1 MGDVLMA
8 TGTQG
13 AAAIDASQAPL
24 EISVLDAVLVRMRA
38 LARRRLLWLESLA
51 SEEPG
56 TAADAGLPARLRVA
70 LLDLDSP
77 QKETAFHQ
85 RDIRCRELSAR
96 ATTYGDAIA
105 TSPDNAFRHLIEA
118 LGGTSSEADLLQVC
132 LAAHLDPS
140 IAQVYGFLEGDVA
153 RRSHAT
159 ETLAGRLCGYGRR
172 SMWSPAGALARWQ
185 VLEADAADP
194 GESPPLRVDP
204 YILQFLQGSSEIDP
218 ELLDCASYVEPRPP
232 LPRWPVDEV
241 SRRLSEA
248 LERGIPNRIWLVGQR
263 LCGRRTLAACIARNL
278 GCALVAVDTSRI
290 GEQSWARVQ
299 VRIRRHALLHA
310 CAVAWYGGQVLR
322 ACTSSDMKLPLE
334 FAVLEPPGEAPSGPG
349 WREERVEMP
358 RLLSHERR
366 TLWEE
371 FLPISI
377 AWTEETRRRLSERY
391 LLQAGEIA
399 HVAAQSPE
407 SFEDVRRLAR
417 EFSRGRLDDLG
428 HLLDC
433 PFRREDL
440 QLPERLGRLL
450 DEFLFEA
457 RDRIRFWENERVRR
471 LFPRGT
477 GLIGL
482 MSGPPGTGKTMAAQ
496 VIAAEL
502 ELDLYRID
510 LASTVNKYIGET
522 AKNLKRLFARAAD
535 MNAVLL
541 FDEADALFSK
551 RTEVRD
557 SHDRYA
563 NADTNYLL
571 QLIEDYPGVALLA
584 TNKRQN
590 IDEAFVRRVRYL
602 MFFPRPDVA
611 QRLAI
616 WRQVVRELAGE
627 DREEA
632 LAKDLEHAAKKVE
645 ATGAQIKNATLAAM
659 FLARQ
664 AARPLCIEDLRRGLE
679 RELSNQG
686 SSVSLE
692 LEAKGGKT

>member
-1 MGDVLMA
+1 MA
-8 TGTQG
+8 AETIG
-13 AAAIDASQAPL
+13 AAAVEAPPAPTQIDL
-24 EISVLDAVLVRMRA
+24 LDAVLVRVRA
-38 LARRRLLWLESLA
+38 LATRRLLWLENLA
-51 SEEPG
+51 RAE
-56 TAADAGLPARLRVA
+56 TDADAAHPGLPPRLRVP

-77 QKETAFHQ
+77 EAEARFYRSHP
-85 RDIRCRELSAR
+85 RCRELTAR
-96 ATTYGDAIA
+96 ADLYADAIA
-105 TSPDNAFRHLIEA
+105 DSPDNVLRHLVEE
-118 LGGTSSEADLLQVC
+118 LGATATEADLLQVC
-132 LAAHLDPS
+132 LAAQLDPGL
-140 IAQVYGFLEGDVA
+140 AQVFGYLEGDVA
-153 RRSHAT
+153 RRSYAT
-159 ETLAGRLCGYGRR
+159 EALAARLCGYGRA

-185 VLEADAADP
+185 VLQTEAAEP

-204 YILQFLQGSSEIDP
+204 YIFLFLQGSTELDP
-218 ELLDCASYVEPRPP
+218 ELLGCAAYVEPHPP

-241 SRRLSEA
+241 SRRVSEA
-248 LERGIPNRIWLVGQR
+248 LERGLPSRLWIVGQR
-263 LCGRRTLAACIARNL
+263 LSGRRTFAACVAERL
-278 GCALVAVDTSRI
+278 GTALVAIDTSRI
-290 GEQSWARVQ
+290 AEQNWSRAQ
-299 VRIRRHALLHA
+299 VRVRRHALLHG
-310 CAVAWYGGQVLR
+310 CAVAWHGTQVWR
-322 ACTSSDMKLPLE
+322 ACAFDDTKLPLE
-334 FAVLEPPGEAPSGPG
+334 FGVLEPPGEGTSEPG

-358 RLLSHERR
+358 RLLSHERGR
-366 TLWEE
+366 LWAEL
-371 FLPISI
+371 LPVSET
-377 AWTEETRRRLSERY
+377 WTEEARRRLAERY
-391 LLQAGEIA
+391 LLQVGEIA

-407 SFEDVRRLAR
+407 SFDDVRRLAR

-428 HLLDC
+428 QLLDC
-433 PFRREDL
+433 PFGRADL

-457 RDRIRFWENERVRR
+457 RDRVRFWENEQVRR

-496 VIAAEL
+496 VVAAEL

-571 QLIEDYPGVALLA
+571 QLIEDYPGVALMA

-602 MFFPRPDVA
+602 MFFPRPDAA
-611 QRLAI
+611 QRLSI
-616 WRQVVRELAGE
+616 WRQLVRELAGE
-627 DREEA
+627 ECAEA
-632 LAKDLEHAAKKVE
+632 LAGEIGQAAEKVE
-645 ATGAQIKNATLAAM
+645 ATGAQIKNATLAALFM
-659 FLARQ
+659 ARR
-664 AARPLCIEDLRRGLE
+664 AGRTLSAEDLRRGLE

-686 SSVSLE
+686 GSMSLE
-692 LEAKGGKT
+692 PESGGGRR

>member
-1 MGDVLMA
+1 MGGVLMA
-8 TGTQG
+8 AGTKG
-13 AAAIDASQAPL
+13 AAAIGEAPV
-24 EISVLDAVLVRMRA
+24 EIGVLDAVLNRIRA
-38 LARRRLLWLESLA
+38 LATRRLLWLETLA
-51 SEEPG
+51 KAEPG
-56 TAADAGLPARLRVA
+56 EAAHADLPSHLRVG

-77 QKETAFHQ
+77 EKEARFHQ
-85 RDIRCRELSAR
+85 RDTRSRELAVR
-96 ATTYGDAIA
+96 AASYGDAIA
-105 TSPDNAFRHLIEA
+105 NSPDNAFRHLIEV
-118 LGGTSSEADLLQVC
+118 LGGTPAEADLLQVC
-132 LAAHLDPS
+132 LAAHLDPNV
-140 IAQVYGFLEGDVA
+140 AQIYGYLEGDVA
-153 RRSHAT
+153 RKSHAT
-159 ETLAGRLCGYGRR
+159 EALARRLCGYRR
-172 SMWSPAGALARWQ
+172 ASMWSPAGALARWQ

-204 YILQFLQGSSEIDP
+204 YILQFLQGSTEIDR
-218 ELLDCASYVEPRPP
+218 ELLDCATYVEPRPA
-232 LPRWPVDEV
+232 LPRWPVDEISDHI
-241 SRRLSEA
+241 SRA
-248 LERGIPNRIWLVGQR
+248 LEQGLPNRIWLVGQR
-263 LCGRRTLAACIARNL
+263 LSGRRTLAACVARNL

-290 GEQSWARVQ
+290 GEQSWPRVQ
-299 VRIRRHALLHA
+299 VRIRRHALLHG
-310 CAVAWYGGQVLR
+310 CAVAWSGGHVLR
-322 ACTSSDMKLPLE
+322 ACATSDTKLPLE
-334 FAVLEPPGEAPSGPG
+334 FAVLEPPGEAPSELG

-366 TLWEE
+366 ALWEE
-371 FLPISI
+371 LLPISST
-377 AWTEETRRRLSERY
+377 WTEETQRLLSERY
-391 LLQAGEIA
+391 LLQPGEIA

-407 SFEDVRRLAR
+407 TFEDVRRLAR

-590 IDEAFVRRVRYL
+590 MDEAFVRRVRYL

-627 DREEA
+627 DREQA
-632 LAKDLEHAAKKVE
+632 LAKELEQAAEKVE

-659 FLARQ
+659 FLARR
-664 AARPLCIEDLRRGLE
+664 AARPVGIEDIRRGLE

-692 LEAKGGKT
+692 PEGKGGRR

>member
-1 MGDVLMA
+1 MA
-8 TGTQG
+8 
-13 AAAIDASQAPL
+13 ARMESAEAIGVSRAPERIGLL
-24 EISVLDAVLVRMRA
+24 EAVLARMRA
-38 LARRRLLWLESLA
+38 LATRRLLWLESLE
-51 SEEPG
+51 SVD
-56 TAADAGLPARLRVA
+56 ADAHPGFPAHLRVA

-77 QKETAFHQ
+77 EREARFYE
-85 RDIRCRELSAR
+85 RDPRCRELTAR
-96 ATTYGDAIA
+96 AAAYGDAI
-105 TSPDNAFRHLIEA
+105 TNSPDNAFRHLIGALEA
-118 LGGTSSEADLLQVC
+118 TPSEADLLQVC
-132 LAAHLDPS
+132 LAAQLDPS
-140 IAQVYGFLEGDVA
+140 VARIYGYLESDVV

-159 ETLAGRLCGYGRR
+159 EALAGRLCGYGRS

-185 VLEADAADP
+185 VLEAEAADP
-194 GESPPLRVDP
+194 GESPPLRVDS
-204 YILQFLQGSSEIDP
+204 YILQFLQESLEIDP
-218 ELLDCASYVEPRPP
+218 ELLDCASYVEPRSA
-232 LPRWPVDEV
+232 LPRWPVEEV
-241 SRRLSEA
+241 GRRISEA
-248 LERGIPNRIWLVGQR
+248 LQRGLPNRIWLVGQR
-263 LCGRRTLAACIARNL
+263 SSGRRTLAACIARNL

-290 GEQSWARVQ
+290 GEQSWSRAQ
-299 VRIRRHALLHA
+299 VRIRRHALFHG

-322 ACTSSDMKLPLE
+322 ACASGDIKLPLE
-334 FAVLEPPGEAPSGPG
+334 FAMLEPPGEAPSEPG
-349 WREERVEMP
+349 WREERIEMP

-366 TLWEE
+366 ALWAE
-371 FLPISI
+371 FLPI
-377 AWTEETRRRLSERY
+377 AGTWTTETQWRLSERY
-391 LLQAGEIA
+391 LLQVGEIA
-399 HVAAQSPE
+399 HVAAQLPE
-407 SFEDVRRLAR
+407 TFDDVRRLAR

-457 RDRIRFWENERVRR
+457 RHRIRFWENEHVRR

-496 VIAAEL
+496 VLAAEL

-602 MFFPRPDVA
+602 MFFPRPDAA

-616 WRQVVRELAGE
+616 WRQVLRELAGE
-627 DREEA
+627 ECERA
-632 LAKDLEHAAKKVE
+632 LARELEHAAEKVE

-664 AARPLCIEDLRRGLE
+664 AGRPVRIEDVRRGLE

-686 SSVSLE
+686 SSVSLQPE
-692 LEAKGGKT
+692 GKGGRR

>member
-1 MGDVLMA
+1 MTAGTKGALEIDV
-8 TGTQG
+8 
-13 AAAIDASQAPL
+13 SQAP
-24 EISVLDAVLVRMRA
+24 EQIGVLDAVLARMRA
-38 LARRRLLWLESLA
+38 LATRRLLWLESLA
-51 SEEPG
+51 SAEPAT
-56 TAADAGLPARLRVA
+56 TAHADLPAHLRVA

-77 QKETAFHQ
+77 HKEARLYR
-85 RDIRCRELSAR
+85 RDSRCRELTAR
-96 ATTYGDAIA
+96 ADAYGDAIA
-105 TSPDNAFRHLIEA
+105 SSPDNAFRHLIEV
-118 LGGTSSEADLLQVC
+118 LGVTSSEADLLQVC
-132 LAAHLDPS
+132 LAAHLDPG
-140 IAQVYGFLEGDVA
+140 IAQIYGYLESDVV
-153 RRSHAT
+153 RRSHST
-159 ETLAGRLCGYGRR
+159 EVLAARLCGYGRGP
-172 SMWSPAGALARWQ
+172 MWSPAGALARWQ
-185 VLEADAADP
+185 VVETDAADP
-194 GESPPLRVDP
+194 AESPPLRVDP
-204 YILQFLQGSSEIDP
+204 HILRFLQGSSEIDP
-218 ELLDCASYVEPRPP
+218 ELLDCASYVQPCPP
-232 LPRWPVDEV
+232 LPRWPVEEV
-241 SRRLSEA
+241 SRRISEA
-248 LERGIPNRIWLVGQR
+248 WQRGLPNRIWLVGQR
-263 LCGRRTLAACIARNL
+263 SSGRRTLAACIAQNL

-290 GEQSWARVQ
+290 GEQSWSRAQ
-299 VRIRRHALLHA
+299 VRIRRHALLHG
-310 CAVAWYGGQVLR
+310 CAVAWHGRQVLR
-322 ACTSSDMKLPLE
+322 ACASGDVKLPLE
-334 FAVLEPPGEAPSGPG
+334 LALLEPPGEAPSEPG
-349 WREERVEMP
+349 WREERIEMP

-366 TLWEE
+366 RLWEE
-371 FLPISI
+371 FLPI
-377 AWTEETRRRLSERY
+377 AANWTAEMQWRLSERY
-391 LLQAGEIA
+391 LLQVGEIA
-399 HVAAQSPE
+399 HVAAQLPE
-407 SFEDVRRLAR
+407 SFEDVQCLAR

-433 PFRREDL
+433 PFLREDL
-440 QLPERLGRLL
+440 RLPERLGRLL

-457 RDRIRFWENERVRR
+457 RDRIRFWENEHVRR

-541 FDEADALFSK
+541 FDEADALFSR

-602 MFFPRPDVA
+602 LFFPRPDAA

-616 WRQVVRELAGE
+616 WLQVVRELAGE
-627 DREEA
+627 DRA
-632 LAKDLEHAAKKVE
+632 QILASELEQAADKVE
-645 ATGAQIKNATLAAM
+645 ATGAQIKNAVLAAT

-664 AARPLCIEDLRRGLE
+664 AGRPLQSEDIRRGLE

-686 SSVSLE
+686 CSVSLGPE
-692 LEAKGGKT
+692 GKGGRR

>member
-1 MGDVLMA
+1 MAAVTDDAAVGDVA
-8 TGTQG
+8 R
-13 AAAIDASQAPL
+13 APEEAGL
-24 EISVLDAVLVRMRA
+24 LDAVLARVRA
-38 LARRRLLWLESLA
+38 LATRRLRWLESLA
-51 SEEPG
+51 GVGAEDDLG
-56 TAADAGLPARLRVA
+56 DGLPARLRVA

-77 QKETAFHQ
+77 REESRFYHANA
-85 RDIRCRELSAR
+85 RCRELTAQAENYDEVIADAPDSAFSHLTEVLG
-96 ATTYGDAIA
+96 ATR
-105 TSPDNAFRHLIEA
+105 P
-118 LGGTSSEADLLQVC
+118 EADLLQVC
-132 LAAHLDPS
+132 VAAQLDPS
-140 IAQVYGFLEGDVA
+140 LAQIYGYLEGDVA
-153 RRSHAT
+153 RRSYAT
-159 ETLAGRLCGYGRR
+159 EALAARLCGYGRA

-185 VLEADAADP
+185 LIEADAADP

-204 YILQFLQGSSEIDP
+204 YVLQFLQGSTELDP
-218 ELLDCASYVEPRPP
+218 ELLGCASYVEARAP
-232 LPRWPVDEV
+232 LPRWPVEEV
-241 SRRLSEA
+241 SRRVYEA
-248 LERGIPNRIWLVGQR
+248 LGRGMPSRVLVVGQR
-263 LCGRRTLAACIARNL
+263 LSGRRTFAACAARRL
-278 GCALVAVDTSRI
+278 GSPLVAIDTSRI
-290 GEQSWARVQ
+290 GEQNWQRTQ
-299 VRIRRHALLHA
+299 VRVRRHALLHG
-310 CAVAWYGGQVLR
+310 CAVAWHGGQVLR
-322 ACTSSDMKLPLE
+322 ACADADPKLPLE
-334 FAVLEPPGEAPSGPG
+334 FAVLEPPGEAPPGTG

-358 RLLSHERR
+358 RLLSNERGR
-366 TLWEE
+366 LWER
-371 FLPISI
+371 FLPASKG
-377 AWTEETRRRLSERY
+377 WPEEARRSLAERY
-391 LLQAGEIA
+391 LLQVGEVA
-399 HVAAQSPE
+399 HVAAQAPE
-407 SFEDVRRLAR
+407 SFGDVRRLAR
-417 EFSRGRLDDLG
+417 EFSRGRLEELG

-433 PFRREDL
+433 PFRRADL

-457 RDRIRFWENERVRR
+457 RDRIRFWENERARR

-522 AKNLKRLFARAAD
+522 AKNLRRLFARAAD

-571 QLIEDYPGVALLA
+571 QLIEDHPGVALLA

-590 IDEAFVRRVRYL
+590 MDEAFVRRVRFL
-602 MFFPRPDVA
+602 MFFPRPDAA

-627 DREEA
+627 DREQA
-632 LAKDLEHAAKKVE
+632 LAQELERAAEKVE

-659 FLARQ
+659 FIARQ
-664 AARPLCIEDLRRGLE
+664 AGRPLETEDLRRGLE

-686 SSVSLE
+686 YSPAPDAGGRG
-692 LEAKGGKT
+692 AKG

>member
-1 MGDVLMA
+1 M
-8 TGTQG
+8 
-13 AAAIDASQAPL
+13 AAARKSAAVDVPPASR
-24 EISVLDAVLVRMRA
+24 EIGLLDAVLARMRA
-38 LARRRLLWLESLA
+38 LAKRRLLWLESLA
-51 SEEPG
+51 AAPEGRE
-56 TAADAGLPARLRVA
+56 ADASLPARLRVA

-77 QKETAFHQ
+77 EREVGFYKTDA
-85 RDIRCRELSAR
+85 RCRELTAR
-96 ATTYGDAIA
+96 AAAFADAIA
-105 TSPDNAFRHLIEA
+105 NSPDNALCHLTDV
-118 LGGTSSEADLLQVC
+118 LGLSPSEADLLQVC
-132 LAAHLDPS
+132 VAAQLDPS
-140 IAQVYGFLEGDVA
+140 LAQIYGYLEGDVA
-153 RRSHAT
+153 RRSYAT
-159 ETLAGRLCGYGRR
+159 EALAGRLCGYGRA

-185 VLEADAADP
+185 VLEADAYEP

-204 YILQFLQGSSEIDP
+204 YILQFLQGSTEIDA
-218 ELLDCASYVEPRPP
+218 ELLECAVYVRPQTP
-232 LPRWPVDEV
+232 LARWPVNEI
-241 SRRLSEA
+241 SARIAEA
-248 LERGIPNRIWLVGQR
+248 LERGVPNRIWVVGQR
-263 LCGRRTLAACIARNL
+263 LSGRRTLAACVAQSL
-278 GCALVAVDTSRI
+278 ASALVAVDTSRI
-290 GEQSWARVQ
+290 SEQNWSRVQ
-299 VRIRRHALLHA
+299 VRIRRHGMLHG
-310 CAVAWYGGQVLR
+310 CAVAWHGEQVLR
-322 ACTSSDMKLPLE
+322 ACASGAFQLALE
-334 FAVLEPPGEAPSGPG
+334 FAVLEPPGEAHSALG

-366 TLWEE
+366 ALWEQ
-371 FLPISI
+371 FLPSSKS
-377 AWTEETRRRLSERY
+377 WSEETQRRLSERY
-391 LLQAGEIA
+391 LLQVGEIV
-399 HVAAQSPE
+399 HVAAQAPE
-407 SFEDVRRLAR
+407 SFDDVRRLAR

-477 GLIGL
+477 GLVGL

-522 AKNLKRLFARAAD
+522 AKNLRRLFARAAD

-590 IDEAFVRRVRYL
+590 MDEAFVRRVRYL
-602 MFFPRPDVA
+602 MFFPKPDA
-611 QRLAI
+611 TQRLAI

-627 DREEA
+627 ELERK
-632 LAKDLEHAAKKVE
+632 LAGEIEQAAEKVE
-645 ATGAQIKNATLAAM
+645 ATGAQIKNAMLAAM
-659 FLARQ
+659 FLSRQ
-664 AARPLCIEDLRRGLE
+664 AERPLGIKELRRGLE

-686 SSVSLE
+686 FTVSLE
-692 LEAKGGKT
+692 PEVKAKGKGKGERR

>member
-1 MGDVLMA
+1 MTASMRGSAV
-8 TGTQG
+8 
-13 AAAIDASQAPL
+13 IDAPPTPEQIDL
-24 EISVLDAVLVRMRA
+24 LDAVLVRMRA
-38 LARRRLLWLESLA
+38 LATRRLHWLESLSKA
-51 SEEPG
+51 ETDAG
-56 TAADAGLPARLRVA
+56 AHAGLPERLRVA

-77 QKETAFHQ
+77 RAEALFYRKDE
-85 RDIRCRELSAR
+85 RCRELTAR
-96 ATTYGDAIA
+96 ANAYADAIA
-105 TSPDNAFRHLIEA
+105 NSPNNAFRHLIEVLEA
-118 LGGTSSEADLLQVC
+118 SASEADLLQVC

-140 IAQVYGFLEGDVA
+140 LAQIFGYLEGDVA

-159 ETLAGRLCGYGRR
+159 EALASRLCDYGRA
-172 SMWSPAGALARWQ
+172 SLWSPAGALARWQ
-185 VLEADAADP
+185 VLDADAADA

-204 YILQFLQGSSEIDP
+204 YIFLFLQGSSEIDP
-218 ELLDCASYVEPRPP
+218 ELLDCASYVEPHPP
-232 LPRWPVDEV
+232 LPRWPVDEM
-241 SRRLSEA
+241 SRHISQA
-248 LERGIPNRIWLVGQR
+248 LEQGLPNRIRIVGQR
-263 LCGRRTLAACIARNL
+263 LSGRRTLAACVAQQL
-278 GCALVAVDTSRI
+278 GTALVAVDTSRI
-290 GEQSWARVQ
+290 SEQNWSRAQ
-299 VRIRRHALLHA
+299 VRIRRHALLHG
-310 CAVAWYGGQVLR
+310 CAVAWHGTQVSRASAGGE
-322 ACTSSDMKLPLE
+322 AKLPLE
-334 FAVLEPPGEAPSGPG
+334 FAVLEPPGEGTSELG

-358 RLLSHERR
+358 RLLSHERAG
-366 TLWEE
+366 LWEE
-371 FLPISI
+371 FLPASRDW
-377 AWTEETRRRLSERY
+377 AEETQRRLAERY
-391 LLQAGEIA
+391 LLQVGEIA

-417 EFSRGRLDDLG
+417 EFSRGRLDGLG

-440 QLPERLGRLL
+440 QLPDRLSRLL

-457 RDRIRFWENERVRR
+457 RDRIRFWENEQVRR

-496 VIAAEL
+496 VIASEL

-563 NADTNYLL
+563 NSDTNYLL

-590 IDEAFVRRVRYL
+590 IDEAFIRRVRYL
-602 MFFPRPDVA
+602 MFFPRPDGA

-616 WRQVVRELAGE
+616 WRQMVHELAGE
-627 DREEA
+627 ERAHA
-632 LAKDLEHAAKKVE
+632 LDKELEHAAERIE
-645 ATGAQIKNATLAAM
+645 ATGAQIKNAALAAA

-664 AARPLCIEDLRRGLE
+664 AGRPLGVEDIRRGLE

-686 SSVSLE
+686 CSVSLE
-692 LEAKGGKT
+692 PEGNAARR

>member
-1 MGDVLMA
+1 
-8 TGTQG
+8 
-13 AAAIDASQAPL
+13 
-24 EISVLDAVLVRMRA
+24 MR
-38 LARRRLLWLESLA
+38 
-51 SEEPG
+51 
-56 TAADAGLPARLRVA
+56 
-70 LLDLDSP
+70 
-77 QKETAFHQ
+77 
-85 RDIRCRELSAR
+85 
-96 ATTYGDAIA
+96 
-105 TSPDNAFRHLIEA
+105 
-118 LGGTSSEADLLQVC
+118 
-132 LAAHLDPS
+132 
-140 IAQVYGFLEGDVA
+140 
-153 RRSHAT
+153 
-159 ETLAGRLCGYGRR
+159 
-172 SMWSPAGALARWQ
+172 
-185 VLEADAADP
+185 
-194 GESPPLRVDP
+194 
-204 YILQFLQGSSEIDP
+204 
-218 ELLDCASYVEPRPP
+218 
-232 LPRWPVDEV
+232 
-241 SRRLSEA
+241 
-248 LERGIPNRIWLVGQR
+248 
-263 LCGRRTLAACIARNL
+263 
-278 GCALVAVDTSRI
+278 
-290 GEQSWARVQ
+290 
-299 VRIRRHALLHA
+299 
-310 CAVAWYGGQVLR
+310 
-322 ACTSSDMKLPLE
+322 LPLE
-334 FAVLEPPGEAPSGPG
+334 FALLEPPGEAPSEPG

-358 RLLSHERR
+358 RLFSHERR
-366 TLWEE
+366 SLWEE
-371 FLPISI
+371 FLPVSRS
-377 AWTEETRRRLSERY
+377 WTEEAQRLLSERY

-407 SFEDVRRLAR
+407 NFDDVRRLAR

-440 QLPERLGRLL
+440 QLPERLGRLR

-496 VIAAEL
+496 MIAAEL

-563 NADTNYLL
+563 NTDTNYLL

-590 IDEAFVRRVRYL
+590 MDEAFVRRVRFL
-602 MFFPRPDVA
+602 MFFPRPDAA

-616 WRQVVRELAGE
+616 WRQVVRELA
-627 DREEA
+627 RENCEQA
-632 LAKDLEHAAKKVE
+632 LAKELEQAAEKVE

-659 FLARQ
+659 FLSRQ
-664 AARPLCIEDLRRGLE
+664 AGRPLSIEDIRRGLE

-686 SSVSLE
+686 CSVSLGPE
-692 LEAKGGKT
+692 SKGGRR

>member
-1 MGDVLMA
+1 MSA
-8 TGTQG
+8 GTQG
-13 AAAIDASQAPL
+13 VAAIGVAETPVR
-24 EISVLDAVLVRMRA
+24 ISVLDAVLNRIRA
-38 LARRRLLWLESLA
+38 LAMRRLLWLATLA
-51 SEEPG
+51 KAEPG
-56 TAADAGLPARLRVA
+56 VDDYAGLPAHLRVG

-77 QKETAFHQ
+77 EKEAQFHR
-85 RDIRCRELSAR
+85 RDSRSRELAAR
-96 ATTYGDAIA
+96 AASYCDAIA
-105 TSPDNAFRHLIEA
+105 NSPNNAFRHLMEV

-132 LAAHLDPS
+132 LAAHLDPN
-140 IAQVYGFLEGDVA
+140 IAQIYGYLEGDVA
-153 RRSHAT
+153 RKSHAT
-159 ETLAGRLCGYGRR
+159 EALARRLCGYGRA

-185 VLEADAADP
+185 VLEADAADAVD
-194 GESPPLRVDP
+194 SPPLRVDP
-204 YILQFLQGSSEIDP
+204 YILQFLQQSTEIDR
-218 ELLDCASYVEPRPP
+218 ELLDCASYVEPRPA
-232 LPRWPVDEV
+232 LPRWPVDA
-241 SRRLSEA
+241 LSHRIARA
-248 LERGIPNRIWLVGQR
+248 LEQGLPNRIWLVGQR
-263 LCGRRTLAACIARNL
+263 LSGRRTLAACVARNL
-278 GCALVAVDTSRI
+278 GCALVAVDTLRI
-290 GEQSWARVQ
+290 GEQSWPRLQ
-299 VRIRRHALLHA
+299 VRIRRHALLHG
-310 CAVAWYGGQVLR
+310 CAVAWSGAHVLR
-322 ACTSSDMKLPLE
+322 ACTTSETTLPLE
-334 FAVLEPPGEAPSGPG
+334 FAVLEPPGEAPSELG

-371 FLPISI
+371 LLPVSI
-377 AWTEETRRRLSERY
+377 TWAEETQRRLSERY
-391 LLQAGEIA
+391 LLQPGEIA
-399 HVAAQSPE
+399 HVAAQSPQT
-407 SFEDVRRLAR
+407 FEDVRRLAR

-477 GLIGL
+477 GLVGL
-482 MSGPPGTGKTMAAQ
+482 MAGPPGTGKTMAAQ

-627 DREEA
+627 DREQA
-632 LAKDLEHAAKKVE
+632 LTKELEQAAEKVE

-659 FLARQ
+659 FLARRS
-664 AARPLCIEDLRRGLE
+664 ARPLGIEDIRRGLE

-692 LEAKGGKT
+692 PEGKGGRR

>member
-1 MGDVLMA
+1 MTAGMKED
-8 TGTQG
+8 
-13 AAAIDASQAPL
+13 AAAMLDAPPAPEKTGL
-24 EISVLDAVLVRMRA
+24 LDAVLARMRP
-38 LARRRLLWLESLA
+38 LAARRLLWLESLA
-51 SEEPG
+51 G
-56 TAADAGLPARLRVA
+56 AGAAAEYASLPPRLRVA
-70 LLDLDSP
+70 LLDLDAP
-77 QKETAFHQ
+77 EEEARFYR
-85 RDIRCRELSAR
+85 RDARCRELSAQ
-96 ATTYGDAIA
+96 ADTCADAIA
-105 TSPDNAFRHLIEA
+105 DSPDNAFRHVIEV
-118 LGGTSSEADLLQVC
+118 LGATPPEADLLQVC

-140 IAQVYGFLEGDVA
+140 LAQIYGYLEGDVA
-153 RRSHAT
+153 RRSYAT
-159 ETLAGRLCGYGRR
+159 EALAARLCGYGRA
-172 SMWSPAGALARWQ
+172 SLWSPAGALARWQ
-185 VLEADAADP
+185 VLEADASEP

-204 YILQFLQGSSEIDP
+204 YIVQFLQGSMEIDA
-218 ELLDCASYVEPRPP
+218 ELLGCASYVEPRTP
-232 LPRWPVDEV
+232 LPRWPVEEL
-241 SRRLSEA
+241 SRRIVETVR
-248 LERGIPNRIWLVGQR
+248 RGSPNRIWLVGQR
-263 LCGRRTLAACIARNL
+263 LSGRRTLAACVARRL
-278 GCALVAVDTSRI
+278 GSDVVAVDTSRI
-290 GEQSWARVQ
+290 GEASWSRAQ
-299 VRIRRHALLHA
+299 VRIRRHALLHG
-310 CAVAWYGGQVLR
+310 CAVAWHGAQVLR
-322 ACTSSDMKLPLE
+322 AASAGGEMKLPLE
-334 FAVLEPPGEAPSGPG
+334 FAVLEPPGETPAEPG

-358 RLLSHERR
+358 RLLSHERAR
-366 TLWEE
+366 LWEQ
-371 FLPISI
+371 FLPASKL
-377 AWTEETRRRLSERY
+377 WTEDERRPLAERY
-391 LLQAGEIA
+391 LLQVGEIA

-407 SFEDVRRLAR
+407 SFNDVRRLAR

-440 QLPERLGRLL
+440 QLPERLGRII

-457 RDRIRFWENERVRR
+457 RDRIRFWENEGVRR

-522 AKNLKRLFARAAD
+522 AKNLRRLFARAAD

-590 IDEAFVRRVRYL
+590 MDEAFVRRVRYL
-602 MFFPRPDVA
+602 LFFPKPDAA

-627 DREEA
+627 QCEQA
-632 LAKDLEHAAKKVE
+632 LAKELAHAAERVE

-664 AARPLCIEDLRRGLE
+664 AGRPLGSEELRRGLE

-686 SSVSLE
+686 GTASFESDDR
-692 LEAKGGKT
+692 GGRR